1 MTTTTRVRPNHT
13 ARRLASIADAAD
25 YAACSSKTIR
35 RRIADGTIRAYRFGK
50 RSVRV
55 DLDDVDGALREI
67 PTVAV
72 GRTPS
77 ASRTRVGGPEHVAG

>member
-1 MTTTTRVRPNHT
+1 MTAT
-13 ARRLASIADAAD
+13 ANAPRRTPSRRLASIADAAD
-25 YAACSSKTIR
+25 YAACSGKTIR

-67 PTVAV
+67 PTAAA
-72 GRTPS
+72 GRTVR
-77 ASRTRVGGPEHVAG
+77 AS

>member
-1 MTTTTRVRPNHT
+1 MTTTANAPRRTPT
-13 ARRLASIADAAD
+13 RRLASIADAAD
-25 YAACSSKTIR
+25 YAACSGKTIR

-67 PTVAV
+67 PTAPG
-72 GRTPS
+72 GRAAR
-77 ASRTRVGGPEHVAG
+77 AS